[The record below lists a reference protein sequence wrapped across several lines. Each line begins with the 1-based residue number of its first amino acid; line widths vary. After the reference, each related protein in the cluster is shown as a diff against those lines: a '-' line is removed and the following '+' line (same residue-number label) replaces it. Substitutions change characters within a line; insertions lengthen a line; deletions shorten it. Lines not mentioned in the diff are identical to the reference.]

1 MARIDWKRI
10 KWPFWVGGAI
20 LLLLLLFVVRSGNET
35 PSPKGSPR
43 VEAGLQ
49 REKGADS
56 QGERALVAK
65 LEEARRQFKEGHY
78 LSARQI
84 VEGVLNSAQDQ
95 ELLESAGRLLQEIDF
110 AMITNPVQ
118 IEGET
123 VEYVVKPGDTLY
135 GIAKRFNT
143 TVEFIKLRNHLTS
156 DIIKPG
162 QRLSIYT
169 GKFSI
174 VVDKSQNELRLYA
187 NGRLIKTYKVSTGKN
202 DLTPEGTFKIVTKLK
217 DPTFFHDGKAIPPGD
232 PENILGSR
240 WMGFDYGNGSYGIH
254 GTTSPETIGT
264 YETNGCVRMRNE
276 DVEELFAIV
285 PKGTEVKVVK

>member
-1 MARIDWKRI
+1 MARIDLKRI
-10 KWPFWVGGAI
+10 KWPFWVGAALLI
-20 LLLLLLFVVRSGNET
+20 LLVALVVRSGQES
-35 PSPKGSPR
+35 PSSKGGVRGRSG
-43 VEAGLQ
+43 VQKEGGL
-49 REKGADS
+49 AS
-56 QGERALVAK
+56 QEDKSLIAR
-65 LEEARRQFKEGHY
+65 LEEAKRQFKEGKY

-84 VEGVLNSAQDQ
+84 VEEVLNSAQDQ
-95 ELLESAGRLLQEIDF
+95 EVLESAGRLLQEIDF
-110 AMITNPVQ
+110 AMVTNPVQ

-123 VEYVVKPGDTLY
+123 VEYIVKPGDTLY

-187 NGRLIKTYKVSTGKN
+187 NGRLIKTYKVSTGKD

>member
-1 MARIDWKRI
+1 MARIDLKRI
-10 KWPFWVGGAI
+10 KWPFWVGAALLI
-20 LLLLLLFVVRSGNET
+20 LLVALVVRSGQES
-35 PSPKGSPR
+35 PSSKGGVRGRPS
-43 VEAGLQ
+43 VQKEGGL
-49 REKGADS
+49 AS
-56 QGERALVAK
+56 QEDKSLIAR
-65 LEEARRQFKEGHY
+65 LEEAKRQFKEGKY

-84 VEGVLNSAQDQ
+84 VEEVLNSAQDQ
-95 ELLESAGRLLQEIDF
+95 EVLESAGRLLQEIDF
-110 AMITNPVQ
+110 AMVTNPVQ

-123 VEYVVKPGDTLY
+123 VEYIVKPGDTLY

-187 NGRLIKTYKVSTGKN
+187 NGRLIKTYKVSTGKD